1 MRGSGP
7 DGRFRPVAGQRG
19 SLLGLALVMLLVAV
33 VVATG
38 VAALVAGGTVTGAD
52 RVLGEKA
59 LFAAESGILR
69 IQDPNLDCDDG
80 PFDLG
85 DSAHWDCSEPP
96 DDVCGDSSRYLI
108 QGWTGAGDW
117 ADATAAHELCAD
129 PFGGPGIGPGI
140 GAPNGDEL
148 ASNQNLGNG
157 GVLENGTI
165 EDPGSATV
173 SGTGQSHQVSSLTV
187 DVGGAVDVALR
198 NNSTLSDTWIEA
210 GGSVSVSLGGQGSK
224 IEDVVIDAG
233 GAVDVS
239 VGNNSDVSCLVIMA
253 DGPVSVTGQGTT
265 SIVEGED
272 YFRSIEAASASG
284 CQGLG
289 EGQNWSYAGS

>member
-80 PFDLG
+80 PFDVG
-85 DSAHWDCSEPP
+85 DSAHWDCTEPS

-117 ADATAAHELCAD
+117 ADAPAAHELCAD
-129 PFGGPGIGPGI
+129 PFGGPGI

-165 EDPGSATV
+165 EDPDSATV

-187 DVGGAVDVALR
+187 DVGGAVDVALG

-224 IEDVVIDAG
+224 IENVVIDAG
-233 GAVDVS
+233 GAVDVF